1 MGGASCRPY
10 RPLGSTERD
19 RLDRLELTLCD
30 LDLPLLLVVVVL
42 VLVGRRAGFSDRSLR
57 RLAERLPPVGRAGE
71 GDGLAD
77 RPDEAEA
84 EARGAGL
91 ADRARVRLL
100 LRPAPLASE
109 EEEEAEGRWA
119 LLRPRRW
126 GVLAAL
132 AVICDDV
139 VWCEVVDMTS
149 LALLMTLLIC
159 IWGDGEGARRLLL
172 LLVPLLPPP
181 PAVGGCTG
189 G

>member
-1 MGGASCRPY
+1 M
-10 RPLGSTERD
+10 
-19 RLDRLELTLCD
+19 ELTLRD
-30 LDLPLLLVVVVL
+30 LDLPLLPVALAP
-42 VLVGRRAGFSDRSLR
+42 VGSRAGFSDRSLR
-57 RLAERLPPVGRAGE
+57 RLAERLPPALPLPLPLLVGRAGE

-77 RPDEAEA
+77 RRDEDEAV
-84 EARGAGL
+84 ARGAGL
-91 ADRARVRLL
+91 ADRVRAWVLL
-100 LRPAPLASE
+100 LLAPP
-109 EEEEAEGRWA
+109 
-119 LLRPRRW
+119 RPRRW

-149 LALLMTLLIC
+149 LALLMTLSIC

-172 LLVPLLPPP
+172 LLEVPLLPLP

>member
-1 MGGASCRPY
+1 M
-10 RPLGSTERD
+10 
-19 RLDRLELTLCD
+19 ELTLCD
-30 LDLPLLLVVVVL
+30 LDLPLLPVALAP
-42 VLVGRRAGFSDRSLR
+42 VGRRAGFSDRSLR
-57 RLAERLPPVGRAGE
+57 RLAERLPPALPLGRAGE

-77 RPDEAEA
+77 RRDEAEA
-84 EARGAGL
+84 VARGAGL
-91 ADRARVRLL
+91 ADRVRVRVLL
-100 LRPAPLASE
+100 LAPP
-109 EEEEAEGRWA
+109 
-119 LLRPRRW
+119 RPRRW

-149 LALLMTLLIC
+149 LALLMTLSIC

-172 LLVPLLPPP
+172 LLVPLLPLP